1 MLAVISLLL
10 SCGPLLG
17 ASLHATSLPLWLRSL
32 PAIATLPAAIWLVGS
47 CRSSSRSPRRFVGL
61 MLAGIP
67 LLDFIVIG
75 PRALILYHYLIH
87 PSPVF
92 EDLATPPDPYLL
104 ALAFVPLL
112 AFALSLALQRL
123 APAT

>member
-1 MLAVISLLL
+1 
-10 SCGPLLG
+10 
-17 ASLHATSLPLWLRSL
+17 
-32 PAIATLPAAIWLVGS
+32 
-47 CRSSSRSPRRFVGL
+47 

-75 PRALILYHYLIH
+75 PRAIIMYNISPY
-87 PSPVF
+87 PSPGF
-92 EDLATPPDPYLL
+92 GIHELTSNLYLL
-104 ALAFVPLL
+104 PISFVPLF